1 MRKSGAV
8 VALLFSGILLTACR
22 GAGPVVSG
30 ELKVWHT
37 VTITFEGPD
46 AAANGAPNPFRDYR
60 LNVDFTHT
68 ATGTSFTVPG
78 FYAADGNAAETSASS
93 GNKWRVRFA
102 PDRGGEWRFVARFRA
117 GPDVAM
123 SLEPDAGS
131 AAAFDGQSGSFHV
144 GPSDKSGRDLRAK
157 GRLDYA
163 GQHHFRHAGSGEYFL
178 KGGADSPENFLAYF
192 EFDNTFDT
200 EARFNEGT
208 NEKGKFVHQ
217 YRPHAADYRPGD
229 PTWGGGKGKN
239 IIGALNYL
247 ASKGMNSVY
256 FLTYNIDGGDGKDVW
271 MWTSPEVRDRYDC
284 SKLDQWEIVFSHM
297 TARGIMLHVVT
308 QETEND
314 RKLGGSPGL
323 NPIRRLYYRELVARF
338 AHHPAIVWNLGEENN
353 TPEADRKE
361 ISAYIRE
368 LDPYDHPITVHSH
381 NNRARQD
388 YAGILGAP
396 NFEATSIQGR
406 MEDYNDDA
414 IYFRRASADAGRPWA
429 VFGDEQPSA
438 QAGVLPDTED
448 PDHDIPRKYAL
459 WGNLMGGGA
468 GVEWYFGYRYPHM
481 DLNCEDWR
489 SRDKMWDLTRYGLEF
504 FRQHL
509 PFWEMQPAND
519 LAQGGKEVRVL
530 AKEGE
535 IYAVYLTNGG
545 TAGLRIPAGSYSVK
559 WYNPRAG
566 GDLQDGSIRTIIG
579 PGLRS
584 LGRPPSDPSKDW
596 AVLIRRQ

>member
-1 MRKSGAV
+1 MRTTGIFLGF
-8 VALLFSGILLTACR
+8 LLSIVLLTSCGRAK
-22 GAGPVVSG
+22 PVITG
-30 ELKVWHT
+30 DLMLWHT

-46 AAANGAPNPFRDYR
+46 TSEDGDPNPFRDYR
-60 LNVDFTHT
+60 LVVDFTHLH
-68 ATGTSFTVPG
+68 TGTSYTVPG
-78 FYAADGNAAETSASS
+78 FYAADGNAAESSVNS

-102 PDRGGEWRFVARFRA
+102 PDREGEWTFFARFRA
-117 GPDVAM
+117 GSDVAL
-123 SLEPDAGS
+123 SLQPGAGMP
-131 AAAFDGQSGSFHV
+131 AAFDGQSGSFHV
-144 GPSDKSGRDLRAK
+144 GPSDKSSSDLRTK
-157 GRLDYA
+157 GRLEYV
-163 GQHHFRHAGSGEYFL
+163 GQHHFRHAGSREWFL

-200 EARFNEGT
+200 EAQFNEGT

-217 YRPHAADYRPGD
+217 YTPHAGDYRQGD
-229 PTWGGGKGKN
+229 PTWQGGKGKN

-247 ASKGMNSVY
+247 SSKGVNSVY

-284 SKLDQWEIVFSHM
+284 SKLDQWEIIFSHM
-297 TARGIMLHVVT
+297 AAKGIMLHVIT

-314 RKLGGSPGL
+314 RRLGGGPGL
-323 NPIRRLYYRELVARF
+323 NPVRMIYYRELVARF

-353 TPEADRKE
+353 TPDEDRKK

-381 NNRARQD
+381 NNKARQD
-388 YAGILGAP
+388 YASILGAP
-396 NFEATSIQGR
+396 DFEATSIQGE
-406 MEDYNDDA
+406 MENYNDDA
-414 IYFRRASADAGRPWA
+414 IYFRKASADAGRPWA
-429 VFGDEQPSA
+429 VFGDEQPTA
-438 QAGVLPDTED
+438 QVGVLPDSED
-448 PDHDIPRKYAL
+448 PGHDIPRKYAL

-468 GVEWYFGYRYPHM
+468 GVEWYFGYQYPNM

-504 FRQHL
+504 FRDNL
-509 PFWEMQPAND
+509 PFWEMQPNNG
-519 LAQGGKEVRVL
+519 LARGGKEVRVL

-545 TAGLRIPAGSYSVK
+545 ATQLKVAGGTYSVR

-566 GDLQDGSIRTIIG
+566 GDLQDGNIKTISG
-579 PGLRS
+579 PGFRS
-584 LGRPPSDPSKDW
+584 LGNPPSDPSKDW
-596 AVLIRRQ
+596 AVLVKKL